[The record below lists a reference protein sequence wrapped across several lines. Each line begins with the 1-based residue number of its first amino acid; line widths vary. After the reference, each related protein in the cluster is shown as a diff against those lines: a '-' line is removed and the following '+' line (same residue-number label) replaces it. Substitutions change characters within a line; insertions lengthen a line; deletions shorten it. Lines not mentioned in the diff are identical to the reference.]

1 MDTKRKLKP
10 LGRVRVRPIARTRGL
25 GELATKLLARTKS
38 VKTFAGARKVMG
50 DIGAAVV
57 NGRITSREANIVT
70 RAANPM
76 LDRLKKRFG
85 L

>member
-1 MDTKRKLKP
+1 MSTKRRL
-10 LGRVRVRPIARTRGL
+10 TRCTLTQPQRGKDF
-25 GELATKLLARTKS
+25 GKTAAKLLARTES

-57 NGRITSREANIVT
+57 NGRITSREANIIT

-76 LDRLKKRFG
+76 LERLKKRFG

>member
-1 MDTKRKLKP
+1 MSTKSRLKRCTLTQP
-10 LGRVRVRPIARTRGL
+10 QRGKDFGKIA
-25 GELATKLLARTKS
+25 AKLLARTKS
-38 VKTFAGARKVMG
+38 VKTFAGAKKVMS
-50 DIGAAVV
+50 DNIAAVL

-76 LDRLKKRFG
+76 LERLKKRFG